1 MWYNCLIAEN
11 IYVAEDDDEEV
22 FNDLIKYLFSVFTQT
37 SINDNNSL
45 EIETAL
51 LILSKVFGF
60 IYDKLKND
68 KIVKLVK
75 AFRIY
80 FKSTN
85 MNLRAK
91 CSEAIAEIFR
101 VINDKDKKKFKEF
114 LTSILETTR
123 ECFENPKEETNVI
136 IYHKFIN

>member
-1 MWYNCLIAEN
+1 
-11 IYVAEDDDEEV
+11 
-22 FNDLIKYLFSVFTQT
+22 
-37 SINDNNSL
+37 
-45 EIETAL
+45 
-51 LILSKVFGF
+51 
-60 IYDKLKND
+60 
-68 KIVKLVK
+68 
-75 AFRIY
+75 
-80 FKSTN
+80 